1 MFRNRPSH
9 WPKRLCVLLLLLAS
23 WTASAQTQRTTP
35 VDKSKAGQE
44 TCDGALDIVPS
55 KAATFMRKRRV
66 PSKKAVPKT
75 DPKTESKSENK
86 AS

>member
-1 MFRNRPSH
+1 MFRDRISH
-9 WPKRLCVLLLLLAS
+9 WPRNLCVLLLLLTS
-23 WTASAQTQRTTP
+23 WTVSAQTQRSTP
-35 VDKSKAGQE
+35 VDKAKTGQE

-66 PSKKAVPKT
+66 PSKKASPKS
-75 DPKTESKSENK
+75 ESKSENK